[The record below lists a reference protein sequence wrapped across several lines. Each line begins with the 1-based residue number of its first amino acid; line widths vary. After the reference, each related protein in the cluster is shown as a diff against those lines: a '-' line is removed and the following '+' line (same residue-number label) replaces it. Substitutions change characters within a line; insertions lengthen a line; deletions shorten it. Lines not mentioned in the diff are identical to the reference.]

1 MKKSFK
7 KTAFALG
14 LVASASLGA
23 ISSAQACLVYL
34 GASNNEHPL
43 IGRTVE
49 FGFDEQ
55 TQTSFATDF
64 INFPRESHF
73 TTYGA
78 DKPLSWTNKYGFSG
92 MAHDGLVSDG
102 INEKGLYVAM
112 LWFADGKYA
121 PRDESKPSIASGSLG
136 NWILSH
142 YASVDEAVKGLSETS
157 VYQSADNHLG
167 IELPMHLQLVD
178 KQGKAVV
185 IEYIDGEMTVTDNSE
200 FGVMTNSPK
209 IGDHMVAYR
218 ELLDAN
224 PHLDVSKPSVK
235 GMLAGLPGGYTAV
248 ERSVKTAV
256 LKDLTPK
263 PKTKVE
269 AINQVIHTLNNTDY
283 VKGASS
289 FPSRGLS
296 GGAQETSFITIIDME
311 NNDYYYRTVDSQ
323 VLHKVDIDKVDYSQG
338 NPVTSFDIYGGIQY
352 IDVTYR
358 VE

>member
-1 MKKSFK
+1 MKNSFK
-7 KTAFALG
+7 KTAIALG
-14 LVASASLGA
+14 LVATASLGA

-49 FGFDEQ
+49 FGFDAE
-55 TQTSFATDF
+55 TQTSLATDF
-64 INFPRESHF
+64 INFPRQSHF

-78 DKPLSWTNKYGFSG
+78 DKPLSWNNKYGFSG

-102 INEKGLYVAM
+102 VNEKGLYIAM
-112 LWFADGKYA
+112 LWFADGEYA
-121 PRDESKPSIASGSLG
+121 PRDANKPGVASGSLG
-136 NWILSH
+136 NWILSN
-142 YASVDEAVKGLSETS
+142 YASVEEAVNGLAEMS

-185 IEYIDGEMTVTDNSE
+185 IEYIDGKMTVTDNSE

-209 IGDHMVAYR
+209 IADHMTAYR
-218 ELLDAN
+218 ELLAAK
-224 PHLDVSKPSVK
+224 PHLDAGKSTEK

-248 ERSVKTAV
+248 ERSVKTAA
-256 LKDLTPK
+256 LKALTPK
-263 PKTKVE
+263 PKTKAE

-296 GGAQETSFITIIDME
+296 GGDQETSFITIIDME

-323 VLHKVDIDKVDYSQG
+323 VLHKVDIDKIDYSKG
-338 NPVTSFDIYGGIQY
+338 NPVTSFDIYGGIRY

-358 VE
+358 VQ